1 MAVPAANW
9 AELEPDAKRARI
21 LAAAA
26 ELFAQEGLDAPMPAL
41 AAAIGAG
48 VGSLYRCYPSKQDLV
63 AALVVAR
70 LEETRTAVEAA
81 LAADGDAWQSLC
93 EILWAIAE
101 RQAGDNLF
109 GKATELV
116 AGDPQVLRA
125 KAAATAAFDELLA
138 RARAAGR
145 SRSDANGRDVLLLF
159 AATRAARAVDADGW
173 RRVLELFL
181 DALAVRPDEP
191 AKAARSRAT
200 K

>member
-1 MAVPAANW
+1 MAVPVANW
-9 AELEPDAKRARI
+9 AELAPDEKRARI

-26 ELFAQEGLDAPMPAL
+26 ELFSQEGLDAPMPAL
-41 AAAIGAG
+41 AAAIGVG
-48 VGSLYRCYPSKQDLV
+48 VGSLYRCYPSKHELV

-70 LEETRTAVEAA
+70 LQETRAAVETV
-81 LAADGDAWQSLC
+81 LAADGDAWHSLC

-116 AGDPQVLRA
+116 AGDPQVVRA
-125 KAAATAAFDELLA
+125 RAAATAAFDQLLA
-138 RARAAGR
+138 RASAAGR
-145 SRSDANGRDVLLLF
+145 SRPDANGRDLLLLF

-191 AKAARSRAT
+191 RQAARSKAT